1 VICDDFRYFED
12 HFCDGQREL
21 SASGATAV
29 KILSA
34 AEMREVD
41 RLTTVRY
48 GIPGL
53 TLMENAGAIVAEFI
67 AQRWPRFAQR
77 RIVVLCGKGN
87 NGGDGFVVARRLR
100 ELGAKPEVY
109 LFAAPE
115 EMQGDAAANCKRW
128 QEVSGAL
135 HPVRNSGDL
144 QNVKPTLDSADII
157 IDALLGTGTRGAVEG
172 LFAEAIEAV
181 NKRRGPVRSA
191 VVAVDIPSGLL
202 ADTGEAMGA
211 CVNAMY
217 TITFTA
223 PKTGMIFGIAGDHT
237 GQVIVRDIGSPPE
250 LIEAAGKSS
259 VRWIEWREVSIFAQ
273 PRRSDANKGN
283 YGHALITAGSVGKS
297 GAAVLAS
304 WAALQVGAGLVTV
317 ATPEPVLPIVAAYT
331 PEIMTEPLPATDAG
345 TISLRSFEYERFE
358 KLLKGKRA
366 LAIGPGLSTQDET
379 QQFVR
384 RVVKERTVPLIL
396 DADGLNAFAGSAQEL
411 KNGSGPLALT
421 PHPGEMARL
430 LSCGI
435 PDVQAQRVEVARKSA
450 ADWNSIVILKGQQTV
465 VAAPDGQVFI
475 NSTGNPGMGSG
486 GTGDVLTG
494 MLAGLTAQFGVSP
507 WVRVLAFGVYLH
519 GLAGDIAYAD
529 TGEAPLLA
537 SDLIRAIPRAYQQ
550 FYDECGLG

>member
-1 VICDDFRYFED
+1 M
-12 HFCDGQREL
+12 
-21 SASGATAV
+21 

-34 AEMREVD
+34 AEMRELD
-41 RLTTVRY
+41 RQTTARY
-48 GIPGL
+48 GIPSL
-53 TLMENAGAIVAEFI
+53 TLMENAGASVAEFI
-67 AQRWPRFAQR
+67 AQRWPKFAQR

-115 EMQGDAAANCKRW
+115 EMQGDAATNCKRW
-128 QEVSGAL
+128 EQVCSA
-135 HPVRNSGDL
+135 PRVVRNSGDL
-144 QNVKPTLDSADII
+144 QAVKPMLESADIL

-172 LFAEAIEAV
+172 LLAEAIEAV

-191 VVAVDIPSGLL
+191 VVGVDIPSGLV
-202 ADTGEAMGA
+202 ADTGEVVGA
-211 CVNAMY
+211 CINAMY

-223 PKTGMIFGIAGDHT
+223 PKAGMILGTASDHT
-237 GQVIVRDIGSPPE
+237 GQVIVRNIGSPPK
-250 LIEAAGKSS
+250 LIDEVGKSD
-259 VRWIEWREVSIFAQ
+259 VRWIDWREVSIFAR

-304 WAALQVGAGLVTV
+304 WAALRVGAGLVTV
-317 ATPEPVLPIVAAYT
+317 ATPEPVLPIVAAHT
-331 PEIMTEPLPATDAG
+331 PEIMTEPLPATDSG
-345 TISLRSFEYERFE
+345 SISLRSFEYERFD

-366 LAIGPGLSTQDET
+366 LAIGPGLSTHDET
-379 QQFVR
+379 QQFVHQ
-384 RVVKERTVPLIL
+384 VVRERTVPMIL
-396 DADGLNAFAGSAQEL
+396 DADGLNAFAGRAQEL
-411 KNGSGPLALT
+411 KTGSGPLALT

-430 LSCGI
+430 LGCGI

-450 ADWNSIVILKGQQTV
+450 ADWNAFVILKGQQTV

-475 NSTGNPGMGSG
+475 NSTGNPGMGTG

-494 MLAGLTAQFGVSP
+494 MLAGLTAQFGVNP

-519 GLAGDIAYAD
+519 GLAGDIAYAE

-537 SDLIRAIPRAYQQ
+537 SDLIRAIPHAYQQ
-550 FYDECGLG
+550 FYDECGRG

>member
-1 VICDDFRYFED
+1 M
-12 HFCDGQREL
+12 
-21 SASGATAV
+21 

-34 AEMREVD
+34 GEMREVD
-41 RLTTVRY
+41 RLTTARY

-53 TLMENAGAIVAEFI
+53 TLMENAGATVAEFI
-67 AQRWPRFAQR
+67 AQRWPKFAQQ

-87 NGGDGFVVARRLR
+87 NGGDGFVAARRLR
-100 ELGAKPEVY
+100 EMGAKPEVY
-109 LFAAPE
+109 LFAMPE
-115 EMQGDAAANCKRW
+115 QMQGDAATNCKRW
-128 QEVSGAL
+128 EEVCGA
-135 HPVRNSGDL
+135 PRVVRNSGDL
-144 QNVKPTLDSADII
+144 QEMKPALDSAEIVV
-157 IDALLGTGTRGAVEG
+157 DALLGTGTRGAVEG

-191 VVAVDIPSGLL
+191 VIAVDIPSGLI
-202 ADTGEAMGA
+202 ADSGEGMGA
-211 CVNAMY
+211 CINAMY

-223 PKTGMIFGIAGDHT
+223 PKTGMILGTAGDHT

-250 LIEAAGKSS
+250 LIDEVGKSN
-259 VRWIEWREVSIFAQ
+259 VRWIDWREVSIFAR
-273 PRRSDANKGN
+273 PRRADANKGS
-283 YGHALITAGSVGKS
+283 YGHALITAGSVGKG

-304 WAALQVGAGLVTV
+304 WAALRVGAGLVTV
-317 ATPEPVLPIVAAYT
+317 ATPEPVLPSVAAHT
-331 PEIMTEPLPATDAG
+331 PEIMTEPLPATDTG
-345 TISLRSFEYERFE
+345 TISLRSFEYERFD

-366 LAIGPGLSTQDET
+366 LAIGPGLSTHDET
-379 QQFVR
+379 QQFVHN
-384 RVVKERTVPLIL
+384 VVRTRTVPLIL
-396 DADGLNAFAGSAQEL
+396 DADGLNAFAGRAPEL

-450 ADWNSIVILKGQQTV
+450 ADWNAIVILKGQQTV

-475 NSTGNPGMGSG
+475 NSTGNPGMGTG

-519 GLAGDIAYAD
+519 GLAGDVAYAE
-529 TGEAPLLA
+529 TGEAPLMA
-537 SDLIRAIPRAYQQ
+537 SDLILALPRAYQQ
-550 FYDECGLG
+550 FYAECGLG

>member
-1 VICDDFRYFED
+1 M
-12 HFCDGQREL
+12 
-21 SASGATAV
+21 

-41 RLTTVRY
+41 RLTTARY

-53 TLMENAGAIVAEFI
+53 TLMENAGSSVAEFI
-67 AQRWPRFAQR
+67 ARRWPNFAQR

-87 NGGDGFVVARRLR
+87 NGGDGFVAARRLR
-100 ELGAKPEVY
+100 EMGAKPDVY

-115 EMQGDAAANCKRW
+115 EMQGDAATNCKRW
-128 QEVSGAL
+128 MDVCGA
-135 HPVRNSGDL
+135 PRVVRNSGDL
-144 QNVKPTLDSADII
+144 QDVKPALDSADIVV
-157 IDALLGTGTRGAVEG
+157 DALLGTGTRGAVRG

-191 VVAVDIPSGLL
+191 VVALDIPSGLI
-202 ADTGEAMGA
+202 ADTGEGMGA
-211 CVNAMY
+211 CINAMY
-217 TITFTA
+217 TITFSA
-223 PKTGMIFGIAGDHT
+223 PKTGMIFGTAGDHT
-237 GQVIVRDIGSPPE
+237 GQVIVRDIGSPAE
-250 LIEAAGKSS
+250 LIDEVGKSN
-259 VRWIEWREVSIFAQ
+259 VRWIDWREVSIFAR
-273 PRRSDANKGN
+273 PRRADANKGS

-304 WAALQVGAGLVTV
+304 WAALRVGAGLVTV
-317 ATPEPVLPIVAAYT
+317 ATPEPVLPIVAAHT
-331 PEIMTEPLPATDAG
+331 PEIMTEPLPATDTG
-345 TISLRSFEYERFE
+345 TISLRSFEHERFE

-379 QQFVR
+379 QQFVHN
-384 RVVKERTVPLIL
+384 VVGTRTVPLIL
-396 DADGLNAFAGSAQEL
+396 DADGLNAFAGRAQEL

-450 ADWNSIVILKGQQTV
+450 ADWNAIVILKGQQTV

-475 NSTGNPGMGSG
+475 NSTGNPGMGTG

-494 MLAGLTAQFGVSP
+494 MLAGLTAQFGASP

-519 GLAGDIAYAD
+519 GLAGDVAYAE

-537 SDLIRAIPRAYQQ
+537 SDLILAIPRAYRQ
-550 FYDECGLG
+550 FYAECGLG